1 MCGALFYEV
10 ERTMFR
16 SRFLKDVPLLAA
28 LAVVYFAA
36 GKLGLKLASVNASST
51 AVWPCT
57 GIALAALL
65 ILGYRV
71 WPGILAGA
79 FLVNVTTA
87 GSVATSIGIAIGNTL
102 EGVVGCYLVSRFAGG
117 LHAFQR
123 ARDIFKFA
131 FLAGMVSPTVSATV
145 GVTTLALGG
154 FADWAMFGA
163 IWSTWWLGDAVGA
176 VVFTPFLL
184 LWWENPRLNWTRNQ
198 TIELVLWF
206 LGLFFTAWIVFGG
219 RFHSGQKNYPLEY
232 FCVPF
237 LIWVAFRF
245 GRRKA
250 ATAICALAVVAT
262 WGTLHGFGPFSRESQ
277 NTSLLLLQ
285 SFMGIMAITTLA
297 LAAEISQ
304 HKRAAERFR
313 LAVESAPNA
322 MVMIDRQG
330 KIVMVNSD
338 AMKMFGYVREELVGR
353 AVEVL
358 VPERFRGGHPEYRME
373 FSSSPRARPMGA
385 GRDLYAVRKD
395 GSEFPVEIGLNPIQ
409 TEEGLL
415 VLSAIVD
422 ISERKRTEEEIL
434 RLATSDPL
442 TGLANYRK
450 LIDVLDAEI
459 KRYGRTGK
467 SFGIIL
473 LDLDG
478 LKKINDAYGHLTG
491 SRALCRL
498 AVTLRL
504 HSRGIDTAARY
515 GGDEFVLV
523 LPETESKGAEQ
534 VANRISKRL
543 REDGERPQLS
553 ASTGTAIYPQDG
565 LTLEE
570 LLGAADSALY
580 KQKGSQKKKLR
591 TPS

>member
-1 MCGALFYEV
+1 MCGALLSEV
-10 ERTMFR
+10 EPTMSR

-36 GKLGLKLASVNASST
+36 GKFGLKLASVNASAT

-57 GIALAALL
+57 GIALTAFL

-87 GSVATSIGIAIGNTL
+87 GSAATSIGIAVGNTL

-131 FLAGMVSPTVSATV
+131 FLAGMVSTTVSATV

-154 FADWAMFGA
+154 FAEWAMFGA

-176 VVFTPFLL
+176 VVVTPFLL
-184 LWWENPRLNWTRNQ
+184 LWWENPRLNWTRDQ
-198 TIELVLWF
+198 MIELAFWF
-206 LGLFFTAWIVFGG
+206 LGLSFTAWIVFGG
-219 RFHSGQKNYPLEY
+219 RFQSGQKNYPLEY

-237 LIWVAFRF
+237 LIWAAFRF

-250 ATAICALAVVAT
+250 ATAICALAAVAT

-285 SFMGIMAITTLA
+285 SFMGIMAITTMA

-313 LAVESAPNA
+313 VAIESAPNA

-330 KIVMVNSD
+330 KIVMVNSH
-338 AMKMFGYVREELVGR
+338 AMKMFGYMREELVGR
-353 AVEVL
+353 PVEVL
-358 VPERFRGGHPEYRME
+358 VPERFRGGHPEHRKG

-395 GSEFPVEIGLNPIQ
+395 GSEFPVEIGLNPIE

-422 ISERKRTEEEIL
+422 ISERKRAEEQIL
-434 RLATSDPL
+434 RLVTSDPL

-450 LIDVLDAEI
+450 LIEVLDSEI
-459 KRYGRTGK
+459 KRYGRTSK
-467 SFGIIL
+467 SFAIIL

-498 AVTLRL
+498 AAILRL
-504 HSRGIDTAARY
+504 HSRGIDAAARY

-534 VANRISKRL
+534 VAHRISERL
-543 REDGERPQLS
+543 GEEGEHPRLS
-553 ASTGTAIYPQDG
+553 VSTGTAIYPQDG

-570 LLGAADSALY
+570 LLGAADRALY
-580 KQKGSQKKKLR
+580 EKKGSQKKKLR